1 MNSAAKAL
9 IFFSV
14 LLVGS
19 AIVFGVIPAA
29 LGTGD
34 LAKGYNHPVV
44 GTDHLLAMIA
54 VGLLSVQMVP
64 SNGDRTSVWL
74 VPLCF
79 VLVLG
84 LGGGIGLAGVS
95 LDWAVNLPL
104 GWLFNL
110 VGIEAAPVE
119 VVILMSMVVLGL
131 IIMSQARL
139 PLWAG
144 LLAVAFFAIYHGH
157 AHGQEM
163 GNKGALGYFS
173 GFMLASTVI
182 HVLGVVIGEMGVLF
196 QNPRQARALAGA
208 VLTGA
213 GGYIMFLAFGWV

>member
-84 LGGGIGLAGVS
+84 LGGGIGLAGIS
-95 LDWAVNLPL
+95 LDWARTATR
-104 GWLFNL
+104 L
-110 VGIEAAPVE
+110 VVQ
-119 VVILMSMVVLGL
+119 LS
-131 IIMSQARL
+131 
-139 PLWAG
+139 W
-144 LLAVAFFAIYHGH
+144 H
-157 AHGQEM
+157 
-163 GNKGALGYFS
+163 
-173 GFMLASTVI
+173 
-182 HVLGVVIGEMGVLF
+182 
-196 QNPRQARALAGA
+196 
-208 VLTGA
+208 
-213 GGYIMFLAFGWV
+213 

>member
-173 GFMLASTVI
+173 GFMLASAVI
-182 HVLGVVIGEMGVLF
+182 HVLGFVIGEMGVLF

>member
-19 AIVFGVIPAA
+19 AIVFGVMPAA

-104 GWLFNL
+104 GWLFTL

-131 IIMSQARL
+131 FIMSQARL

-173 GFMLASTVI
+173 GFMLASGVI

>member
-1 MNSAAKAL
+1 
-9 IFFSV
+9 
-14 LLVGS
+14 
-19 AIVFGVIPAA
+19 
-29 LGTGD
+29 
-34 LAKGYNHPVV
+34 
-44 GTDHLLAMIA
+44 
-54 VGLLSVQMVP
+54 
-64 SNGDRTSVWL
+64 
-74 VPLCF
+74 
-79 VLVLG
+79 
-84 LGGGIGLAGVS
+84 
-95 LDWAVNLPL
+95 
-104 GWLFNL
+104 
-110 VGIEAAPVE
+110 
-119 VVILMSMVVLGL
+119 MSMVVLGL

-173 GFMLASTVI
+173 GFMLASAVI

-213 GGYIMFLAFGWV
+213 GGYIMFMAFDWV

>member
-1 MNSAAKAL
+1 
-9 IFFSV
+9 
-14 LLVGS
+14 
-19 AIVFGVIPAA
+19 
-29 LGTGD
+29 
-34 LAKGYNHPVV
+34 
-44 GTDHLLAMIA
+44 MIA

-173 GFMLASTVI
+173 GFMLASAVI